1 MRVNL
6 FQQDETLE
14 VRLTQ
19 NYTSLSDIRRREENW
34 ISKQ

>member
-14 VRLTQ
+14 IRLTK
-19 NYTSLSDIRRREENW
+19 NYTSLRDIRRREEN
-34 ISKQ
+34 